1 MIESAN
7 ELAKKESEAAV
18 GNRQPIDVTF
28 RNISYTVKIE
38 DKSKEQSSL
47 PFFKQ
52 YTEKTILNNLSGIFK
67 SGQVTAIMGASGA
80 GKTTLLN
87 AISCRIQEKNVQGV
101 RAANGQPFSYENFGD
116 FANYVMQQDV
126 LMETMT
132 VR

>member
-7 ELAKKESEAAV
+7 ELAKKESEAAA
-18 GNRQPIDVTF
+18 GIGQPIDITF
-28 RNISYTVKIE
+28 RNITYNVKIE
-38 DKSKEQSSL
+38 DKSVKQSSL
-47 PFFKQ
+47 PCFKQ

-67 SGQVTAIMGASGA
+67 SGQLTAIMGASGA

-87 AISCRIQEKNVQGV
+87 AIACRIHEKNIQGV
-101 RAANGQPFSYENFGD
+101 KAANGQPFTFENFGD